1 MSRTSR
7 TIGAVA
13 LLALIGAAA
22 AWALLSGDGSDESA
36 AGQGPVPRAASS
48 NPVDGPPA
56 SDRRLRLPG
65 GGQPIIWLRHG
76 AEVALRDAPGGELV
90 ERLHSRTE
98 FGSPTVLAV
107 FRRVG
112 RWAGVPTP
120 LLANG
125 DLGWVKLDPA
135 RLRAGQTPYS
145 VDVDLS
151 QRRAQLLRGDRV
163 TRSFTVTVGAP
174 GSTTPTGRFAVTD
187 TFRGNLNPAYG
198 CCAVATTARQPNLPS
213 GWLGGN
219 RIAIHGTTGPLG
231 VAASHGCVR
240 AADDDVNALV
250 NHAAPGAPVVIRQ

>member
-1 MSRTSR
+1 MSRTSL

-13 LLALIGAAA
+13 LLALIGAAI
-22 AWALLSGDGSDESA
+22 AWALVSGDGSGESTA
-36 AGQGPVPRAASS
+36 RPVPRAGA
-48 NPVDGPPA
+48 PA
-56 SDRRLRLPG
+56 SGDRSPAGAGTLRLPG
-65 GGQPIIWLRHG
+65 GGQAIVWLRHG
-76 AEVALRDAPGGELV
+76 AEIPLRGAPGGELV
-90 ERLHSRTE
+90 ERLRPETE
-98 FGSPTVLAV
+98 FGSRTVLAV

-120 LLANG
+120 LLSNG
-125 DLGWVKLDPA
+125 ELGWVKLDPA
-135 RLRAGQTPYS
+135 RLRAGHVSYS

-151 QRRAQLLRGDRV
+151 ERRAQLLRGDRV
-163 TRSFTVTVGAP
+163 LRSFPVTVGAP

-219 RIAIHGTTGPLG
+219 RIAIHGTAGPLG

-240 AADDDVNALV
+240 AADDNVNALV
-250 NHAAPGAPVVIRQ
+250 NHAAPGAPVVIRR

>member
-7 TIGAVA
+7 TIGALA
-13 LLALIGAAA
+13 LLALVGAAA
-22 AWALLSGDGSDESA
+22 AWALFSEDGSDEST
-36 AGQGPVPRAASS
+36 AGSTSQAV
-48 NPVDGPPA
+48 VPA
-56 SDRRLRLPG
+56 SGDRSAVREAVLRLPER
-65 GGQPIIWLRHG
+65 GQPIVWLRHG
-76 AEVALRDAPGGELV
+76 AEIPLRDAPGGELV
-90 ERLHSRTE
+90 ERLRWRTE
-98 FGSPTVLAV
+98 FGSRAVLAV

-112 RWAGVPTP
+112 QWAAVPTP
-120 LLANG
+120 LLSNG
-125 DLGWVKLDPA
+125 NLGWVKLDPA
-135 RLRAGQTPYS
+135 RLRAGQTPYA

-151 QRRAQLLRGDRV
+151 ERTARLRRGERV
-163 TRSFTVTVGAP
+163 LRSFAVTVGAP

-219 RIAIHGTTGPLG
+219 RIAIHGTSGPLG

-250 NHAAPGAPVVIRQ
+250 NHAPPGAPVVIRQ